1 MPEPMKHTF
10 AAQAEAA
17 RREVRL
23 RERVYP
29 RWVEGGRL
37 TAKKAALEISLM
49 MTIAET
55 LERLAKGDLLL

>member
-10 AAQAEAA
+10 TDQAEAA

-37 TAKKAALEISLM
+37 SEKKAQLEISLM
-49 MTIAET
+49 TTIAET